1 MKTWCAFLKK
11 EWMEYYRTGKLIII
25 VVIFALFGLM
35 NPAIAKLTPFLMEQ
49 FASDCPLTSA
59 KSGI

>member
-1 MKTWCAFLKK
+1 MRTAYAFLKK

-49 FASDCPLTSA
+49 LSHLYHF
-59 KSGI
+59 